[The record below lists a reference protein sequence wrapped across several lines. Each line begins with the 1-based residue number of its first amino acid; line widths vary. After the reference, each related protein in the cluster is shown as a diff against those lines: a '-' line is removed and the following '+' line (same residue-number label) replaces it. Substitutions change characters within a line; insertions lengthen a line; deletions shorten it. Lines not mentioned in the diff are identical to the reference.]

1 MNILVK
7 KILPCIPLKYISL
20 QHFRQ
25 IYPALSN
32 TCTPILTGL
41 HTGLKT
47 IPDTVLQKNVFISEQ
62 HPGFI
67 FTFHGKV
74 STLFFT

>member
-1 MNILVK
+1 MHTLEIH
-7 KILPCIPLKYISL
+7 ISAAL
-20 QHFRQ
+20 QTD
-25 IYPALSN
+25 LSRAFQN
-32 TCTPILTGL
+32 L
-41 HTGLKT
+41 HTDSDLTSHRNKNNPGY
-47 IPDTVLQKNVFISEQ
+47 VLQKNVFISEQ